1 MNTMRAQPRLRT
13 TRVILLAALTLV
25 AWVARGQFTVDW
37 STIDGG
43 GSSSTGGVYSISG
56 TIGQPDTG
64 AMSGGNFTLQGGFWA
79 ALAVVQTPGAP
90 TLSIQATNQTLV
102 LSWPAPATGYVL
114 QENPSLTTTNW
125 TTVSNAPAVVV
136 GEMRVTISS
145 PLGNRFYRLSKP

>member
-1 MNTMRAQPRLRT
+1 MKAMQ
-13 TRVILLAALTLV
+13 TRRQLKPIRVLLATATLLAAPAALADFAL
-25 AWVARGQFTVDW
+25 DW
-37 STIDGG
+37 STVDGG
-43 GSSSTGGVYSISG
+43 GGSSTGGVYSVSG

-79 ALAVVQTPGAP
+79 ALAVVQTPGTP

-102 LSWPAPATGYVL
+102 LTWPAPATGYVL

-136 GEMRVTISS
+136 GELRVTIAS

>member
-79 ALAVVQTPGAP
+79 ALAVVQTPGTP

-102 LSWPAPATGYVL
+102 LTWPAPATGYVL

-136 GEMRVTISS
+136 GELRVTISS
-145 PLGNRFYRLSKP
+145 PIGNRFYRLIKP

>member
-1 MNTMRAQPRLRT
+1 MKASERLSPMRT
-13 TRVILLAALTLV
+13 SHFVLLTALTV
-25 AWVARGQFTVDW
+25 VTDAVSGQFALDW
-37 STIDGG
+37 STVDGG
-43 GSSSTGGVYSISG
+43 GGSSTGGVYSVSG

-79 ALAVVQTPGAP
+79 ALAVVQTPGTP

-102 LSWPAPATGYVL
+102 LTWPAPATGYVL

-136 GEMRVTISS
+136 GEKRVTIAS